1 MATNDGYSPYPIGL
15 TAVDTVAALTRAHNS
30 NTLFVNYVA
39 QAAVPTSISHNGDI
53 WNDIDTNKLYRAY
66 KQDNVV
72 QWLEV

>member
-39 QAAVPTSISHNGDI
+39 QAADRKS
-53 WNDIDTNKLYRAY
+53 
-66 KQDNVV
+66 VV
-72 QWLEV
+72 